1 MTRKSWCAGPMSWFN
16 IFGGAGAAP
25 VPKDEPKEEPK
36 EEHKSEEER
45 MEEALHRDA
54 QRKCAGMK
62 MTNHIT
68 AWNALKGLDGEHRA
82 TLEKQGYS
90 ASVAY
95 LPR

>member
-1 MTRKSWCAGPMSWFN
+1 MSWFN

-25 VPKDEPKEEPK
+25 APKDEPK
-36 EEHKSEEER
+36 EEHKSEETR
-45 MEEALHRDA
+45 LEEALHRDA

-68 AWNALKGLDGEHRA
+68 AWNSLLKLDGEHRA
-82 TLEKQGYS
+82 ALEGRGYS
-90 ASVAY
+90 GASTPY